1 MTERAA
7 NRKNRVGRVVS
18 DVMDK
23 TVVVTIERRV
33 SHPLYGKSMRRVKRL
48 HAHDEENAY
57 KVGDI
62 VRLVETRPL
71 SKTKRW
77 RVAELLRRD
86 DVLVDVSASPSTALP
101 VAAEALDAEMVA
113 VAAAAAAAEAS
124 DETEIAEEESATV
137 EASDEV
143 EAADEEPATAAASD
157 EVEIAEEAPATAE
170 ASDEVEV
177 AEEAPATAE
186 ASDEV
191 EVAEEESATAEMS
204 DEVEVAE
211 EEPATAEVSDEVEA
225 SGRRVRSGR
234 SVGRGRGWRTKSPR
248 AAEASDEVEA
258 GGRKN
263 PRRLKCRTRQ
273 RMRRHN
279 GDSAADTPH
288 RCRQLR
294 RERDHVLQHTRRHAS
309 PVCKGGR
316 YNRRLGES
324 GSAEQCRE
332 EGRDRPGGGR
342 SDERG
347 YEKAGRFDDP
357 VRR

>member
-113 VAAAAAAAEAS
+113 VAAAAAAAA
-124 DETEIAEEESATV
+124 DETE
-137 EASDEV
+137 
-143 EAADEEPATAAASD
+143 
-157 EVEIAEEAPATAE
+157 
-170 ASDEVEV
+170 V
-177 AEEAPATAE
+177 A
-186 ASDEV
+186 
-191 EVAEEESATAEMS
+191 
-204 DEVEVAE
+204 
-211 EEPATAEVSDEVEA
+211 
-225 SGRRVRSGR
+225 
-234 SVGRGRGWRTKSPR
+234 
-248 AAEASDEVEA
+248 
-258 GGRKN
+258 RKN
-263 PRRLKCRTRQ
+263 PRRLKRRTRSRRRRKSPRRLKCRTRS
-273 RMRRHN
+273 RR
-279 GDSAADTPH
+279 
-288 RCRQLR
+288 R
-294 RERDHVLQHTRRHAS
+294 RKSPRLQKRRTRPR
-309 PVCKGGR
+309 
-316 YNRRLGES
+316 
-324 GSAEQCRE
+324 
-332 EGRDRPGGGR
+332 
-342 SDERG
+342 
-347 YEKAGRFDDP
+347 
-357 VRR
+357 

>member
-113 VAAAAAAAEAS
+113 VAAAAAATAEAS
-124 DETEIAEEESATV
+124 DETEIMDEEPATAEASDEVEVAAAAATV

-157 EVEIAEEAPATAE
+157 EA
-170 ASDEVEV
+170 EV
-177 AEEAPATAE
+177 A
-186 ASDEV
+186 D
-191 EVAEEESATAEMS
+191 
-204 DEVEVAE
+204 
-211 EEPATAEVSDEVEA
+211 EEPATA
-225 SGRRVRSGR
+225 RTRPR
-234 SVGRGRGWRTKSPR
+234 WRTKS
-248 AAEASDEVEA
+248 
-258 GGRKN
+258 
-263 PRRLKCRTRQ
+263 PRRLKCRTR
-273 RMRRHN
+273 
-279 GDSAADTPH
+279 ST
-288 RCRQLR
+288 
-294 RERDHVLQHTRRHAS
+294 
-309 PVCKGGR
+309 
-316 YNRRLGES
+316 
-324 GSAEQCRE
+324 
-332 EGRDRPGGGR
+332 
-342 SDERG
+342 
-347 YEKAGRFDDP
+347 
-357 VRR
+357 

>member
-113 VAAAAAAAEAS
+113 VAAAAAAA
-124 DETEIAEEESATV
+124 
-137 EASDEV
+137 
-143 EAADEEPATAAASD
+143 
-157 EVEIAEEAPATAE
+157 ATAE
-170 ASDEVEV
+170 ASDE
-177 AEEAPATAE
+177 
-186 ASDEV
+186 SRGG
-191 EVAEEESATAEMS
+191 
-204 DEVEVAE
+204 
-211 EEPATAEVSDEVEA
+211 
-225 SGRRVRSGR
+225 GRRARDCR
-234 SVGRGRGWRTKSPR
+234 SVG
-248 AAEASDEVEA
+248 
-258 GGRKN
+258 
-263 PRRLKCRTRQ
+263 
-273 RMRRHN
+273 
-279 GDSAADTPH
+279 
-288 RCRQLR
+288 
-294 RERDHVLQHTRRHAS
+294 
-309 PVCKGGR
+309 
-316 YNRRLGES
+316 
-324 GSAEQCRE
+324 
-332 EGRDRPGGGR
+332 
-342 SDERG
+342 
-347 YEKAGRFDDP
+347 
-357 VRR
+357 

>member
-113 VAAAAAAAEAS
+113 VAAAAAATAEAS
-124 DETEIAEEESATV
+124 DETEIAEEESATA
-137 EASDEV
+137 E
-143 EAADEEPATAAASD
+143 ASD

-170 ASDEVEV
+170 ASDEVEAA
-177 AEEAPATAE
+177 AEEARRQKRRTR
-186 ASDEV
+186 S
-191 EVAEEESATAEMS
+191 S
-204 DEVEVAE
+204 
-211 EEPATAEVSDEVEA
+211 
-225 SGRRVRSGR
+225 SGRG
-234 SVGRGRGWRTKSPR
+234 
-248 AAEASDEVEA
+248 
-258 GGRKN
+258 
-263 PRRLKCRTRQ
+263 
-273 RMRRHN
+273 
-279 GDSAADTPH
+279 
-288 RCRQLR
+288 
-294 RERDHVLQHTRRHAS
+294 
-309 PVCKGGR
+309 
-316 YNRRLGES
+316 
-324 GSAEQCRE
+324 
-332 EGRDRPGGGR
+332 
-342 SDERG
+342 
-347 YEKAGRFDDP
+347 
-357 VRR
+357 

>member
-113 VAAAAAAAEAS
+113 VAAAAAAAATAEAS
-124 DETEIAEEESATV
+124 DETEIMDEEPATAEASDEVEVADEEPATV

-157 EVEIAEEAPATAE
+157 EVE
-170 ASDEVEV
+170 V
-177 AEEAPATAE
+177 A
-186 ASDEV
+186 D
-191 EVAEEESATAEMS
+191 
-204 DEVEVAE
+204 
-211 EEPATAEVSDEVEA
+211 
-225 SGRRVRSGR
+225 GRARDGR
-234 SVGRGRGWRTKSPR
+234 SVGRG
-248 AAEASDEVEA
+248 
-258 GGRKN
+258 
-263 PRRLKCRTRQ
+263 
-273 RMRRHN
+273 
-279 GDSAADTPH
+279 
-288 RCRQLR
+288 
-294 RERDHVLQHTRRHAS
+294 
-309 PVCKGGR
+309 
-316 YNRRLGES
+316 
-324 GSAEQCRE
+324 
-332 EGRDRPGGGR
+332 
-342 SDERG
+342 
-347 YEKAGRFDDP
+347 
-357 VRR
+357 